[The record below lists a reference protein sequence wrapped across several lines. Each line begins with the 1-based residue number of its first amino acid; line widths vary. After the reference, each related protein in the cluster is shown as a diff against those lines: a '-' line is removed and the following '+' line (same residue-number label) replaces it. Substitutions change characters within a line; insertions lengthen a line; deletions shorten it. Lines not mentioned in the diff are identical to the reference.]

1 MIIDCIGCLHGAKP
15 KLEGGDLLIIT
26 GDLTARDTSIER
38 LEFLRWLSDQDYKK
52 KIFIAGNHDNSLVGM
67 HIRTTEIGMTHYL
80 CDSGTEILYYPLL
93 DPPNLDNI
101 GVPYKRKTL
110 KIWGSP
116 WTSRFEGINP
126 HCCAFTGADDDE
138 IAPHF
143 ELIPPDVDILITHG
157 PPFAIRD
164 TTKDG
169 RQVGSPSLMAQHITR
184 LRPKLW
190 VFSHIHEGYGKDGP
204 YPWSGTTYV
213 NCSIMNE
220 KYEPINKPIRIEL

>member
-1 MIIDCIGCLHGAKP
+1 MIVDCIGCLHGAKP
-15 KLEGGDLLIIT
+15 DLEGGDLLIVT
-26 GDLTARDTSIER
+26 GDLTVSDEPEEY
-38 LEFLRWLSDQDYKK
+38 LKFYCWLHKQKYKK
-52 KIFIAGNHDNSLVGM
+52 YIVIAGNHDNLIQAGESLIEYLADTV
-67 HIRTTEIGMTHYL
+67 YL
-80 CDSGTEILYYPLL
+80 CDSGTEFE
-93 DPPNLDNI
+93 
-101 GVPYKRKTL
+101 GL
-110 KIWGSP
+110 KIWGTP

-126 HCCAFTGADDDE
+126 LCCAFTGADDDE

-164 TTKDG
+164 MTKDG
-169 RQVGSPSLMAQHITR
+169 KQVGSVSLMAQHICR

-204 YPWSGTTYV
+204 YEWSGTTYV

-220 KYEPINKPIRIEL
+220 KYQPINKPIRIEL

>member
-1 MIIDCIGCLHGAKP
+1 M
-15 KLEGGDLLIIT
+15 LIVT
-26 GDLTARDTSIER
+26 GDLTARDTVDEYLSFYE
-38 LEFLRWLSDQDYKK
+38 WLDNQEYTK
-52 KIFIAGNHDNSLVGM
+52 KILIAGNHDNELAKVEYGDRSDRFYPS
-67 HIRTTEIGMTHYL
+67 IYL
-80 CDSGTEILYYPLL
+80 CDSGTDFE
-93 DPPNLDNI
+93 
-101 GVPYKRKTL
+101 GL

-126 HCCAFTGADDDE
+126 HCCAFTGACDGE

-157 PPFAIRD
+157 PPFTIRD
-164 TTKDG
+164 MTKDG
-169 RQVGSPSLMAQHITR
+169 RQVGSVSLMAQHITR

-220 KYEPINKPIRIEL
+220 KYQPINKPIRIEL

>member
-1 MIIDCIGCLHGAKP
+1 MIIDCIGCLHGAQP
-15 KLEGGDLLIIT
+15 KLEGGDMLIVT
-26 GDLTARDTSIER
+26 GDLTARDYTSEYDVFRKWIASAPYEM
-38 LEFLRWLSDQDYKK
+38 
-52 KIFIAGNHDNSLVGM
+52 KIVIGGNHDTQIHEYFKNFGNHWSFSND
-67 HIRTTEIGMTHYL
+67 IDAHYL
-80 CDSGTEILYYPLL
+80 QDSGIEFK
-93 DPPNLDNI
+93 
-101 GVPYKRKTL
+101 GL

-116 WTSRFEGINP
+116 WTNRFEGINP

-164 TTKDG
+164 MTKDG
-169 RQVGSPSLMAQHITR
+169 RQVGSVSLMAQHICR

-204 YPWSGTTYV
+204 YEWSGTTYV

-220 KYEPINKPIRIEL
+220 KYEAINKPIRIEL